1 MCSKSVEQCQTSV
14 WLGVNKDVT
23 SAVLPEVEAKL
34 RETTVVVLWVLS
46 FWLLFLCIF
55 GLIRILHCWNLA
67 FYPQLFILHL
77 FLMLHTSSF

>member
-23 SAVLPEVEAKL
+23 SAVLPEVEAKF

-46 FWLLFLCIF
+46 FWVLSFWVLF
-55 GLIRILHCWNLA
+55 
-67 FYPQLFILHL
+67 YV
-77 FLMLHTSSF
+77 FLV